1 MPRADAYH
9 YPMTS
14 LSQYCFQSPHRIDDG
29 KQNVI
34 RADDTERSKG
44 TRYIVRFAAATLPM
58 KGQPVVRIMSEVS
71 LPGTVYFQL
80 PSNQLRLSTLKSC
93 LEIFLQLHRD
103 SEEAN
108 EVQWLMRNI
117 SSKTID
123 AAKDRELE

>member
-1 MPRADAYH
+1 
-9 YPMTS
+9 
-14 LSQYCFQSPHRIDDG
+14 
-29 KQNVI
+29 
-34 RADDTERSKG
+34 
-44 TRYIVRFAAATLPM
+44 
-58 KGQPVVRIMSEVS
+58 MSEVS

>member
-1 MPRADAYH
+1 MPQPGVYQ
-9 YPMTS
+9 YPIAS
-14 LSQYCFQSPHRIDDG
+14 LPQYCLQSPHRIDDG
-29 KQNVI
+29 KQNII

-44 TRYIVRFAAATLPM
+44 TRYIVRFAAATLPT

-71 LPGTVYFQL
+71 LPETVYFQL
-80 PSNQLRLSTLKSC
+80 PSNQMRLSILKFH
-93 LEIFLQLHRD
+93 LELFLQQHRD

-108 EVQWLMRNI
+108 EVQWLVRNI